1 MTETIDTNSGSVQTM
16 SKTGSSG
23 MIEVLKPAELAA
35 RLKVPESWVRNR
47 TRART
52 PKEERIPCARYGR
65 YVRFEW
71 GAPELLEW
79 LERQR
84 KY

>member
-35 RLKVPESWVRNR
+35 RLKVPVGTVKSSLWRS
-47 TRART
+47 
-52 PKEERIPCARYGR
+52 
-65 YVRFEW
+65 
-71 GAPELLEW
+71 
-79 LERQR
+79 LERLQR
-84 KY
+84 CLGS